1 MIKWVITEMESIQ
14 TSGKVFMVHWLA
26 YIMDEEAKKGV
37 PHYGSVKLNSESDE
51 FIPYETLTE
60 ETVLQWVWSLVDKAE
75 IENKLKDTLNDKVVG
90 TVTSGLPWKEYI
102 PSAGA

>member
-14 TSGKVFMVHWLA
+14 TSGKVFIVHWLA

-37 PHYGSVKLNSESDE
+37 PHYGSVELSSESDE

-75 IENKLKDTLNDKVVG
+75 IESKLKDTLSDKIVG